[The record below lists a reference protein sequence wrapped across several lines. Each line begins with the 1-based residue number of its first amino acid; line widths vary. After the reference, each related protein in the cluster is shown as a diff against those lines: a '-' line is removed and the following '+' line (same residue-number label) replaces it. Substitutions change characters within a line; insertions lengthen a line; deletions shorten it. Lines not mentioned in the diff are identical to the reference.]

1 LTWTALEDRAVLEWT
16 GPDKELAELL
26 DRPIRAIYNRRFKLR
41 AGARKLGLAKHE
53 ITDGNLDRVRGEV
66 GDGSRPERV
75 PRQRRC
81 SECGTACQGEHTC
94 RACQGTHWF
103 VKFCPDCD
111 QGYLAVVAQTQ
122 RCPICAAERIR
133 QLAAQRQLRNVGRWP
148 RRPRTSAKPEQLEQ
162 RRSRRRAW
170 RAANIERVREQE
182 RIRSA
187 LRRQRSPEAVHAE
200 VQRYKERKR
209 AGYDPTVEIER
220 KLMEQATRQAVAEI
234 KKRQK
239 QAEWQAERVTP
250 RRCAFC
256 GEIFTPPRVTVKRQI
271 YCDARC
277 NGRAAEQRKKLAKRI
292 NV

>member
-1 LTWTALEDRAVLEWT
+1 VLEWT

-26 DRPIRAIYNRRFKLR
+26 DRPIRDIYNRRVKLR
-41 AGARKLGLAKHE
+41 AGARKLGLTNQE
-53 ITDGNLDRVRGEV
+53 ITDGNLGRVRGEV

-81 SECGTACQGEHTC
+81 SECGTACRGEHTC
-94 RACQGTHWF
+94 RACWAKHWLL
-103 VKFCPDCD
+103 KFCPDCD
-111 QGYLAVVAQTQ
+111 QGYLAVVAQTK
-122 RCPICAAERIR
+122 RCPICADERR
-133 QLAAQRQLRNVGRWP
+133 RRLAAQRAIQNAGRWP
-148 RRPRTSAKPEQLEQ
+148 RRPRAPEKRQ
-162 RRSRRRAW
+162 AW

-187 LRRQRSPEAVHAE
+187 LRRQRNPEAVHAE

-234 KKRQK
+234 KKQQK
-239 QAEWQAERVTP
+239 QAEWQAERLTP

-256 GEIFTPPRVTVKRQI
+256 GEIFTPPRVTAKRQI

-277 NGRAAEQRKKLAKRI
+277 NGRAADQRKKLAKRI